1 MTDISPLLEVRNLR
15 TNFPTRDGLARA
27 VDGVDLTIRQGRI
40 LGVVG
45 ESGSGKSVTGSS
57 IMGLIQRPG
66 WVDPESHV
74 LFKGRDLVRLSEKEW
89 REIRGNDIAM
99 VFQEPMTSLNPVFSV
114 GDQIIEN
121 LRLHR
126 RISKSD
132 ARARAIELMTM
143 VGIPS
148 PETRVDSYPHE
159 LSGGMRQRIVIAM
172 ALTCDPS
179 LLIADEPT
187 TALDVTIQ
195 AQILDLVV
203 RLKDE
208 LGMGVMF
215 ITHDLGVVAE
225 ICDDV
230 AVMYGGKIVESGP
243 VAGILANPQHPYTR
257 GLLACIPRL
266 NTDPTVPLSTIAG
279 TVPSPK
285 AWPQGCRFENRC
297 PVALPKC
304 SREAPPKVETPNGH
318 VSCWLHDQDTMREQV
333 IDD

>member
-1 MTDISPLLEVRNLR
+1 M
-15 TNFPTRDGLARA
+15 ARA
-27 VDGVDLTIRQGRI
+27 VDGVDLTIREGRI

-45 ESGSGKSVTGSS
+45 ESGSGKSVTGAS

-66 WVDPESHV
+66 WVDPDSHI
-74 LFKGRDLVRLSEKEW
+74 LFKGRDLVKLSEKEW
-89 REIRGNDIAM
+89 REIRGNEIAM

-243 VAGILANPQHPYTR
+243 VASILANPQHPYTR

-266 NTDPTVPLSTIAG
+266 NTDPTVRLSTIAG

-297 PVALPKC
+297 PVAMAKC
-304 SREAPPKVETPNGH
+304 SREAPPKVVSPQGH
-318 VSCWLHDQDTMREQV
+318 FSCWIPDQGTMREQV
-333 IDD
+333 TDD